1 MASENWEQSLSE
13 LDTNKSF
20 NVFQQKLLNSIEKH
34 APEKTLKVGKKV
46 MVRDPWITNSILRS
60 IN

>member
-20 NVFQQKLLNSIEKH
+20 NVFHQKLLNSIDKH

-46 MVRDPWITNSILRS
+46 MVRDPLITNSILRS
-60 IN
+60 LK